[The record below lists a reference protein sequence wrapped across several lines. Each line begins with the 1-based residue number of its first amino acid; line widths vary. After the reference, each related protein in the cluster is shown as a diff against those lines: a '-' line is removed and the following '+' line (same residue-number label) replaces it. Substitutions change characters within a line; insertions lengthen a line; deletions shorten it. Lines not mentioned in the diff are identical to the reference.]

1 MTYTF
6 GTFYLRLGTF
16 VLAHRYL
23 VVAFYHICVGQVHT
37 LDLESLFHT
46 YRSIVELHQVRKGFD
61 NELAVQW
68 VLSYRVVPQ
77 PKYF

>member
-16 VLAHRYL
+16 VLTHRYL
-23 VVAFYHICVGQVHT
+23 VISFYHICIGQVHT
-37 LDLESLFHT
+37 LDLKSLLHA
-46 YRSIVELHQVRKGFD
+46 YGGVVELHQVWKGFD
-61 NELAVQW
+61 NELAVQR